1 MLNPRVALVSMPWH
15 STNMPSIQLGI
26 NQSLLSAHGIETTSY
41 SFYLEWSRF
50 LAQRV
55 YHPEEVLTGIE
66 SVSDTFH
73 GVGLGE
79 WIFGV
84 PPLFPSDPQ
93 LDAEYYRFLVQKR
106 IPARVIDSAFA
117 VRNWVP
123 EFLNQCVSEILDQPP
138 GVVGFTTMF
147 SQNIASLVL
156 AKQLKMYD
164 SDLKVVLGGANCQ
177 GEMGAALFRRFPFI
191 DAVVRGESEGVFPEL
206 IKQWQSGNS
215 PSELPGICLRE
226 SDAQRINPA
235 ASNASFTMAD
245 VPRPDYDEY
254 FQRLNR
260 HPLQPV
266 IEPQIQ
272 LPVESS
278 RGCWWGEKSH
288 CTFCG
293 LNGATMS
300 FRSKPAEQFHDQL
313 MDLSQRYRRLKFFS
327 VDNILDMNYHRELLP
342 RLAQSPI
349 DFQLFFEVKANLRKS
364 QLRLMRDAGIRT
376 IQPGIESFSTPIL
389 KLIRKGTTALQNI
402 RLLKYCAELG
412 VDVVWNVIYGFPNEP
427 IAEYESMAAAAPSLV
442 HLQPPRM
449 VRLVIDRYSPYHA
462 DPSSHGLQITGPAEF
477 YAYIY
482 RERASDVADLA
493 YHFEAVHS
501 DGRDPEH
508 YTHALKA
515 AIENWNNRYANRS
528 GRLTYQLGPGFV
540 RINDHRFERPA
551 EIILEGI
558 EAAVYQAI
566 EHGGNAE
573 SVRRRLYEQL
583 GLTVPTTQLRDVLER
598 FKAQSI
604 AFADDDRFLA
614 LAVNVHARD
623 SDDSDAGSAQQPLV
637 SSL

>member
-26 NQSLLSAHGIETTSY
+26 NQALLSAHDIETTSY

-55 YHPEEVLTGIE
+55 YHREEMLAGIE

-84 PPLFPSDPQ
+84 PPLFPSDPPF
-93 LDAEYYRFLVQKR
+93 DAEYYRFLVQKR
-106 IPARVIDSAFA
+106 IPASVIDSAFA

-123 EFLNQCVSEILDQPP
+123 EFLNQCVSEILAQSP

-156 AKQLKMYD
+156 ALKLKMQD
-164 SDLKVVLGGANCQ
+164 SDLKVVFGGANCQ
-177 GEMGAALFRRFPFI
+177 GEMGVELFRRFPFI

-215 PSELPGICLRE
+215 TSELPGICLRE
-226 SDAQRINPA
+226 SDIQRINPTA
-235 ASNASFTMAD
+235 ANASFTMAD
-245 VPRPDYDEY
+245 VPQPDYDEY
-254 FQRLNR
+254 FQRLSR
-260 HPLQPV
+260 HPLQP
-266 IEPQIQ
+266 IIDPQIQ

-313 MDLSQRYRRLKFFS
+313 MDLSQRYRRLRFFS

-342 RLAQSPI
+342 RLAEAPI

-412 VDVVWNVIYGFPNEP
+412 IDVVWNVIYGFPNEP

-449 VRLVIDRYSPYHA
+449 VRLVIDRYSPYHT
-462 DPSSHGLQITGPAEF
+462 DPSSQGLQITGPAEF

-482 RERASDVADLA
+482 REPASELSDLA

-501 DGRDPEH
+501 DGRDPEQ

-515 AIENWNNRYANRS
+515 AIENWSHRYATNP
-528 GRLTYQLGPGFV
+528 GRLTLQLGPGFV
-540 RINDHRFERPA
+540 RIHDHRFERPS

-566 EHGGNAE
+566 RHGGNAE
-573 SVRRRLYEQL
+573 SVRRHLHERHD
-583 GLTVPTTQLRDVLER
+583 VRVSATQVRDVLER
-598 FKAQSI
+598 FKAQSL
-604 AFADDDRFLA
+604 AFVDDDRFLA
-614 LAVNVHARD
+614 LAVNVHDTGAD
-623 SDDSDAGSAQQPLV
+623 ESDAGSAEQPLV
-637 SSL
+637 FSL

>member
-26 NQSLLSAHGIETTSY
+26 NQALLSEHDIETTSH

-55 YHPEEVLTGIE
+55 YHREEMLAGIE

-93 LDAEYYRFLVQKR
+93 FDAEYYRFLVQKR

-123 EFLNQCVSEILDQPP
+123 EFLNQCVSEILAQSP

-156 AKQLKMYD
+156 AKQLKRHD
-164 SDLKVVLGGANCQ
+164 NDLKVVFGGANCQ

-206 IKQWQSGNS
+206 IQNWQSGNS
-215 PSELPGICLRE
+215 PSELPGICLRD
-226 SDAQRINPA
+226 SDVQRINPA

-245 VPRPDYDEY
+245 VPGPDYDEY
-254 FQRLNR
+254 FQRLVR
-260 HPLQPV
+260 HPLQP
-266 IEPQIQ
+266 IIDPQIQ

-342 RLAQSPI
+342 RLAESPI

-482 RERASDVADLA
+482 REKASDLADLA
-493 YHFEAVHS
+493 YHFEAVHA

-508 YTHALKA
+508 YTQSLKA
-515 AIENWNNRYANRS
+515 AIENWGNRYATNP
-528 GRLTYQLGPGFV
+528 GRLTLQLGPGFV
-540 RINDHRFERPA
+540 RINDHRFERPS
-551 EIILEGI
+551 EVILEGI

-566 EHGGNAE
+566 QHGGNAE
-573 SVRRRLYEQL
+573 SVRRHLVESQEL
-583 GLTVPTTQLRDVLER
+583 HVSATQVRDVLER
-598 FKAQSI
+598 FKAQSLV
-604 AFADDDRFLA
+604 FADDDRFLA
-614 LAVNVHARD
+614 LAVNVHDKGAD
-623 SDDSDAGSAQQPLV
+623 ESDAGLGQQPLV
-637 SSL
+637 FNL